1 MSERLQPAARPTVM
15 HDEPSGDATDIQVF
29 GQNAPFGVNALL
41 EGLCPEDSDECLE
54 EQKDILALLNEYIEE
69 EDGPGIFEEDVLELL
84 ASGTALGGL
93 DYQGELKTSV
103 TDFEEEPTGASTGLL
118 REGRD
123 SSIPWS
129 TGSSFK
135 EYPQDSL
142 LDSLSRLG
150 GLDYRV
156 TAPLQSFTPHEEPAL
171 AHTPTPT
178 ISLGFTDGLA
188 YPTTRTVMESDPYG
202 MVLNIRTSDAP
213 QATSVLTLQID
224 GTALMASPG
233 GTDGD
238 YAHWKNWTIETPA
251 GSISASQCMVEVGSA
266 VYSLSLPTGITD
278 FNIRVPLVDNVLS
291 NPDRSFTYT
300 VVNAGEYEVENGQT
314 DTIIIVDDSR
324 VQDLVPGWTP
334 PTPGDPAAPNAGNQW
349 GPTAQLLV
357 YDGTDWTNTHTVAEN
372 DSAPV
377 QYRFQLVD
385 THTGA
390 PYTPGEDITVT
401 IVVYGQN
408 GMDISSDFDLSSIV
422 SQFATAGAGNVSY
435 ANGVLTFTLPQ
446 GWTPLTPDGI
456 DFTATP
462 IADYAVEARADGSNE
477 NLFLAVGSAE
487 GNEALRG
494 SGVETQVQDI
504 PTVSVAVATANS
516 TAAATADIFESSGS
530 AQISN
535 EATFTFTL
543 TSPSPDMSLQV
554 NIEWNLLTGGISAD
568 DFEYSLNGGGF
579 TSASSLPPF
588 IEFAN
593 GSTSVTITVRAKED
607 SDTEGLEKLSVSLK
621 PQNGTTDQV
630 TDNYHVSGSNA
641 TAEVTLL
648 DDTSTIYGES
658 GAYLDGPQVL
668 IVACDVNGE
677 PQFNGDGTYRTSI
690 GILEKQDNVYFR
702 PVLSNADGTP
712 YAPPLT
718 QDIAV
723 TFTISANDANTF
735 FASSS
740 TFSGTDDFYFNF
752 GGNTKYSATQIL
764 NGSTV
769 TGYTVTLTLAEADY
783 LNGTNAAYILGGK
796 IHADAV
802 PDEVGEGFSIA
813 VTNTVGQEAS
823 PGAGLSAE
831 FLDAPVV
838 SVRADAG
845 YVSESGE
852 AMTFTLTVKGEL
864 DGTSTERTIWLKVTG
879 DGGSAIANEIDL
891 SSLPSSDG
899 VVDVDHVELSGIHY
913 IKVTVPAK
921 ASGDYT
927 FTVPFVDD
935 ALTEDDQAFTL
946 TLVPPNGGSAS
957 PTDSY
962 RVTTDSS
969 TSSGTTVLVD
979 DTTVWADELP
989 TEAGNTPAGHGVLEG
1004 PRVALVYCSDAQGT
1018 IITGTDGK
1026 PITENS
1032 VLERS
1037 TGDVYFKVMLLD
1049 SAGNVYTGT
1058 TQQDITVTID
1068 VLGYGD
1074 ALFKGNDLDFAFT
1087 DVTDPTKPKV
1097 LYEPDAQNYHHGKLI
1112 VEIAEGTNGTVFQGK
1127 TNPDTNSETNERF
1140 DLAITD
1146 VFGNEASVDTQNGLK
1161 TTIID
1166 TPTVSITTPKL
1177 GYHSESADVADTFT
1191 VTVELS
1197 SVSTE
1202 DTVVT
1207 LRWSADTGNATPGV
1221 DFGAPE
1227 NFSAFDP
1234 VTKTYTSTVTIP
1246 AGETSASVS
1255 YPLKDN
1261 ALTHTSNKTI
1271 QVELGPASSDAD
1283 ATTHAY
1289 HVDNS
1294 HKSATGTIVDDTANW
1309 STAEEAGAAPGV
1321 HASLDGP
1328 LVKLILVNSV
1338 TGSPLTDTEAARIME
1353 NGGTIGYKIVLVT
1366 RADDSAPYTSDE
1378 AINVTLKLDGT
1389 ATLTGANSDYV
1400 FDFAKLPAGSTYE
1413 AKLDDK
1419 TISITI
1425 PRNCNSAMFTGTA
1438 QKDSSAEAIK
1448 VNGTYTQEFVKVEI
1462 DSVSNNEASKH
1473 GSQTSTTVTIVDVPV
1488 VSIESSVK
1496 YYSESGRPA
1505 DPDVSGDTG
1514 APSQMEFTIN
1524 LSGPPEADLVLEL
1537 QLGGTGTPGVD
1548 YTLPAGF
1555 ENYNSGTGTCT
1566 IKIPAGQDSL
1576 TFTIEILDDK
1586 WTENNS
1592 GSNET
1597 VNITIKDQSSPPT
1610 GGPNYYSDSNNGNNK
1625 AEVVIVDDTSP
1636 WPADA
1641 AADNQAPGWH
1651 NAGSSMDDRNDGPL
1665 VVIRATV
1672 GNENV
1677 VGSPRYDDANADPDN
1692 LDLRYD
1698 GDDRNPIVLEADG
1711 GGSITYH
1718 VELVDRADDTQPFTL
1733 DQDVT
1738 ITLDISSITGSGAN
1752 YGNSAATG
1760 GDYYLDVDALM
1771 LKYGNPPYNAS
1782 FDQTDGNKLTITIP
1796 HTVPQNEQYIDLTVK
1811 IVPDKLTEIGRDGY
1825 INGVANPNAA
1835 IPDEG
1840 FVISVIGVDG
1850 NEASPH
1856 PDKGSIETLID
1867 EKHEGITVGIIAVD
1881 TENVREGS
1889 NAKFTLELT
1898 SIANEDVI
1906 VILQPVLSDG
1916 TASVQD
1922 FDAKTLQV
1930 TIEQGQIKKD
1940 IDVKVWNDILG
1951 EGVEKFTIKIL
1962 HVSGGEVQIN
1972 PSRPSA
1978 SCSIVDDMNGP
1989 VVSVAVSPSVG
2000 ETDSAVEVTL
2010 TLDPPS
2016 GYPDNGVPVEDMEVT
2031 LKFAGSGGDP
2041 VELADFDFTL
2051 TKIKV
2056 ISPDY
2061 DPDDPTTHVEVLSTN
2076 PGTGEIVVKVPA
2088 GFDNVAGLTISVPVN
2103 DDDLTED
2110 METFTVSVEDVKRSE
2125 GTPAATG
2132 SGKEASGV
2140 IVDDTYGVNTG
2151 VYDPDTKMD
2160 GPVVKIRGTE
2170 FISESGDSNGD
2181 DAYAV
2186 YEVYIDPAYVTTQ
2199 DIVVTVKYLPAG
2211 NNDYDAATPLDD
2223 FEILSYTMTIPAG
2236 NTVSDTLRVRVP
2248 DNPLSEDKNSRF
2260 EVIIEKVEGNEA
2272 LMPPVGVGDDRVQ
2285 TVIVDDTQP
2294 WTYDPHDGE
2303 TVITYDHGSLDGPVI
2318 NLSGAG
2324 SVREDVIKVKYEF
2337 TMDKAPVQEVTV
2349 TMKLAKGDA
2358 EWEDFFGPQPG
2369 NKTLEEHAKDTLNQ
2383 ANNNDP
2389 AITNARFG
2397 SDGNLLFDFV
2407 IPKYHAY
2414 NSLYLPI
2421 FDDDLTESGGETYT
2435 LSIATLDGS
2444 EAVINGTGAVTT
2456 RVDDENQGPMVY
2468 ITCYDP
2474 DLNNASMLPGGG
2486 SWTRDSDIVSDST
2499 HQKYDPETFVQFRV
2513 NINEVAQEELKVYV
2527 VLRTINNEII
2537 RELRLDADDP
2547 RVEMWPDG
2555 QGGEYPVYEVVI
2567 SSGEK
2572 EAFLNIPKKAISDPD
2587 DVNKFMDEHYQA
2599 WVVKTIG
2606 CESQIPSGSNFAEVE
2621 IDGYNEPVP
2630 WTHMTIKSLDRGA
2643 ANDPQNLGD
2652 SGAYVKEGEV
2662 ATFLLTVS
2670 GSTTHGHTIDQ
2681 KDNTSQAEVADN
2693 LTDYDIT
2700 VTLII
2705 DSIRG
2710 VDQDDFDLD
2719 DATLQKLK
2727 DANPDLKNFIWD
2739 DTTNKLS
2746 FVIEKGTNY
2755 TGGIEFKLPI
2765 TEDSDKEGT
2774 EYYNIRLGSASPHI
2788 SVNNTPLEMGILDKF
2803 DGPELTLLHYVNND
2817 ASDADTANI
2826 TEIVGGTQK
2835 EFCLVMTE
2843 QMTSGFTVNLEYTNG
2858 DPDGAKSGQDYFAT
2872 PTSVHF
2878 SNGTSGWTPITIN
2891 GQTYYRSPPF
2901 SVSIPDDQLSE
2912 GDHDFYLKISG
2923 VSDGAITVTKIDGT
2937 PVDFNDLDYL
2947 GLQTVI
2953 EDDYLSGPLVY
2964 FSQTAQDVFE
2974 ADGDVSFTITLSAKA
2989 VEDVKVTFTVQGQLE
3004 AEDIKDF
3011 SISLQVDQP
3020 CYDNPNMIYRG
3031 SSGGVHTFELT
3042 VPTGTLQIPLTLKD
3056 FLEDDPF
3063 SEDPAKEK
3071 IQLTITNVEGGEARI
3086 MDGSGPNNGGS
3097 TNASKQT
3104 VTVYDSPNGPSV
3116 SISGTTSI
3124 DEEHGRRNNDGT
3136 EATAAAPV
3144 PNENEIPSTDPS
3156 RASGIATYTVSL
3168 GTNEHGLIHADED
3181 ITVTIRVARVGSS
3194 RVDGLDADWSA
3205 EEITQGYKDIDLTI
3219 AKNSNSATWTMDTL
3233 INNNYAETANSY
3245 TVSIVEV
3252 EGNEASIGSDV
3263 SVTTTVND
3271 NDFAPVPNPE
3281 NVIVMVP
3288 LSPSSD
3294 ITVNLDVLTNDTDAD
3309 DLAPLQDPHDK
3320 LKTLEVLAANGEK
3333 SYGTYSINTN
3343 GNLTYTVDK
3352 DNPTVAKF
3360 TNGES
3365 ATEDPFFYTVTDG
3378 DNQAAGR
3385 VNMQIKAGN
3394 TLTVGTANANEW
3406 IFGTGEADIIDGRN
3420 GADIID
3426 AGGGNDIIYDYGN
3439 ANAKLIGG
3447 AGDDTFMVSGVDDTI
3462 KLDQFST
3469 LEGGTGLDFIKVN
3482 GNGKTVDL
3490 SIANA
3495 GKLNSIEMIDISGNN
3510 LIVLNK
3516 AGVDVFKGQM
3526 GQGDTTDGIPMITGT
3541 VGDRFEFA
3549 ETGWHAV
3556 AGTNPDYPDYCLY
3569 TNSDNSS
3576 SVWVHKDLAQVV
3588 NGDAT
3593 GDDTLTASTDT
3604 DATGN
3609 YALYGMGGNDTLTGG
3624 AGNDQLY
3631 GGDGNDILDG
3641 GAGTGTGTLDQLDG
3655 GDGNDELV
3663 LHDTT
3668 GDGFITAADF
3678 WRAEGGKGKDTLRL
3692 SHDNASIFKDAD
3704 GKNVGV
3710 VLDFSRLPGTGTNT
3724 GKISSIETIDLHGDG
3739 DGTLHNGIVLT
3750 DTAFADLARTL
3761 DDDAQGI
3768 LRITGQAGDTY
3779 ELTGDTWEFSRK
3791 TTDTDGTWFVYTST
3805 VNENAEGKELWVN
3818 ATLTRQITGT
3828 TEAETLD
3835 LRDNLENMLIDT
3847 GDGHDTITGG
3857 HGNEIIYGG
3866 AGDDTLRGGAGTNVL
3881 HGGAGNDTLYND
3893 SASDT
3898 LYGDDGDDA
3907 FILAGHGDATI
3918 DDSGFTAIHGGTGL
3932 DTISISGSGITL
3944 DLNSINTTQLSGIET
3959 FNITGNGNNH
3969 IILAGAMLEHLSDP
3983 ISLAVSGQAQIRIVG
3998 NTGDT
4003 FELQDSGWAYVGR
4016 VANNGSADTNG
4027 PWQVYTYN
4035 GKTVWVSSAMQRIQT
4050 GDGSNNSFVL
4060 SDVTSDA
4067 VINGNDFSN
4076 ITGGAG
4082 RDTVTLN
4089 GGGLRLDLA
4098 GMTPADLAAKLSGIE
4113 IIDITG
4119 TTANANHIVLN
4130 AALAGIKDSDA
4141 TEPLHI
4147 DGKAGDTF
4155 SFVFGQNWYLAG
4167 TQNDSDYYIYT
4178 DGTATLKVSKDLK
4191 PAYEG
4196 TSGPDTLTILDLN
4209 GDNCIDATDFANIKG
4224 EGNQDTVKLASG
4236 GLTLD
4241 LRNFSSTS
4249 QISGLEVID
4258 LSSTGA
4264 ANTLI
4269 LDAAALT
4276 AMNPGSPLKVHG
4288 DAGDLFNLHG
4298 NGWTMLS
4305 GTETAGDK
4313 TYFVYEN
4320 SGKTVWVQDTLAR
4333 QMTSSGAGDVFTLY
4347 DTVGTGNVVTGA
4359 DFVSITGG
4367 SGTGD
4372 TVRAG
4377 GNGLVFDFSA
4387 LATNQIQGI
4396 ETISFGASGV
4406 FAPTSNNHLILGEN
4420 TLSFMGF
4427 ASGGKL
4433 IVTGGTDSTFELT
4446 GSDWS
4451 FKALSGSDMVY
4462 KDKYGREVQFSAGM
4476 KRVFTGSDNVDDTFV
4491 LNEVTG
4497 GGIIDSSDFKSIKGG
4512 TGTDTITLE
4521 GSGLTFKCIGMP
4533 EEVVS
4538 GVEIVNLGGNANK
4551 IQLDFAALK
4560 SMGLDSGE
4568 VFTLNGDATNAVELY
4583 GEWSS
4588 TTSNVPAGY
4597 YRYACTVDG
4606 QTFYVDIQGSVR
4618 RAYRG
4623 TEEADTFVLEDVTDD
4638 QVVSVADFSEVHG
4651 GDGENTIRVGGTNLT
4666 LDLTQSGTSVSF
4678 VETID
4683 LSGSNGENLLI
4694 LNGTS
4699 LDSMLAGLSP
4709 GTAITVTGD
4718 PGDAFLFGSGLTYV
4732 KTENG
4737 MHVYNSSNQE
4747 VLRVDADMKR
4757 AYQPG
4762 NGDSVALDDLS
4773 GDGVISGADFKSI
4786 VGAGSN
4792 TLTLSSVTGNGKTL
4806 DLTDLADNQI
4816 SGVTTV
4822 NLSGNGA
4829 NTLLL
4834 DTDSLGKMGF
4844 AADGVLLVSGDS
4856 GDALTLK
4863 GEWAYH
4869 GVENGKLRYVD
4880 NSGRYVDID
4889 TNLALVLQG
4898 PDGDNTFT
4906 LGDPNGNGTIT
4917 ANEIPAMS
4925 DNETLVVDGTNT
4937 LDLTGLTDSNQL
4949 SGVSTIRCSG
4959 TDTRVILNSAS
4970 VAALGG
4976 DIILEGGASAAYTLT
4991 GNWTQV
4997 VENPK
5002 DPVYLVF
5009 TDDSN
5014 PANTVWVAKTMALG
5028 IEAPSIGGTLTNDT
5042 ATDKLYGGAG
5052 TDIFLLADLD
5062 GFGTVDTNDFGTISG
5077 GDNDTLALADDNLV
5091 LDLSDIAAG
5100 QIKGIETINVSA
5112 TTNNRIVLGDTT
5124 LGNMG
5129 FVANEALS
5137 VTGSYGDILTLNG
5150 IWSYVGIVSGALRYA
5165 DASGCYV
5172 DIDTNISLVL
5182 QGPSGS
5188 NTFAVGNPNND
5199 STIDAAEIPVMSGN
5213 EILTLADDNILL
5225 DLSGIADGQI
5235 QDVETIDV
5243 SSTSGNRI
5251 VLGDTTLGNMGLV
5264 ANEALSVI
5272 GNSGDILTLSGTWL
5286 YVGIVD
5292 GALRYADASGCH
5304 VDIDTNISLALLGPS
5319 GSNTF
5324 TLGNPDNSG
5333 TISAAEIPVMS
5344 GNETL
5349 LIADGVT
5356 LDLTGITA
5364 SQLDDVTTIRC
5375 GGAGNRIILDSAS
5388 LAVLDG
5394 ITIESNGTAA
5404 TYSLEG
5410 SGWTL
5415 TENSGYLE
5423 LSDGTYTVRVEGTM
5437 TRIAEAPDTGG
5448 TLSNLYITDELL
5460 GGDGD
5465 DIFNLTDLGNNGIL
5479 DLNDFGKID
5488 GGDGNNALTLNVD
5501 NTSIAFTGLSDEIAN
5516 IHTINITG
5524 TGGNTLGLDDQI
5536 LTALLTGDTL
5546 TVNGGPTDTLQL
5558 DFEDWSLDASAS
5570 DSAYLV
5576 YTDGTNFLK
5585 VSTDMTYIVQGG
5597 DTGVTLAGGIG
5608 DDTLSGGI
5616 GDDTLNGGDG
5626 DDILNGGKGNN
5637 MLTGGTGADEFI
5649 WEAGDIEMG
5658 AANIITDMEL
5668 GTDRLSLAGLTNQAD
5683 IDAALLNT
5691 SLTVTGDGTS
5701 ALIMYQGMDVSVTF
5715 NSTYSDPLTTQ
5726 AEQAEFLMKV
5736 IGQL

>member
-1 MSERLQPAARPTVM
+1 MSERLEPAARPAVL
-15 HDEPSGDATDIQVF
+15 HDEQSGDATDIQVS

-69 EDGPGIFEEDVLELL
+69 EEDGPGIFEEDALELL
-84 ASGTALGGL
+84 TSGTALGGL
-93 DYQGELKTSV
+93 DYQDELKTSV
-103 TDFEEEPTGASTGLL
+103 TDFEEEPAGASTGLL

-150 GLDYRV
+150 GLDYRA
-156 TAPLQSFTPHEEPAL
+156 TAPLQPFTPHEEPAL
-171 AHTPTPT
+171 AYTPTPT

-213 QATSVLTLQID
+213 QATSVLTLQIG
-224 GTALMASPG
+224 GTALMVSPG

-251 GSISASQCMVEVGSA
+251 GSIPASQCMVEVGPG

-300 VVNAGEYEVENGQT
+300 VVNAGEYEVENGKT

-324 VQDLVPGWTP
+324 VQDLVPGWTA

-385 THTGA
+385 TQTGA

-422 SQFATAGAGNVSY
+422 SQFVTAGAGNVSY

-456 DFTATP
+456 DFTAAP

-477 NLFLAVGSAE
+477 NLFLVVGSAE
-487 GNEALRG
+487 GNETLRG

-504 PTVSVAVATANS
+504 PTVSVAVATAHS

-543 TSPSPDMSLQV
+543 TSPSPDASLQV
-554 NIEWNLLTGGISAD
+554 NIEWDLSTGGISVD

-579 TSASSLPPF
+579 TSASSLPPT

-607 SDTEGLEKLSVSLK
+607 SDTEGLEKLSVTLK
-621 PQNGTTDQV
+621 PQNATPQDTDDYHVAGTTPD
-630 TDNYHVSGSNA
+630 SAGLNA
-641 TAEVTLL
+641 TAEVTLH
-648 DDTSTIYGES
+648 DDTSTTYGES
-658 GAYLDGPQVL
+658 GAYLDGPRVL

-702 PVLSNADGTP
+702 PVLANADGTP

-764 NGSTV
+764 DGTTV

-796 IHADAV
+796 IHADAL

-813 VTNTVGQEAS
+813 VTNTVGQETS
-823 PGAGLSAE
+823 PGASLSAE

-838 SVRADAG
+838 SVKANAG

-852 AMTFTLTVKGEL
+852 AMTFTLTVMGEL
-864 DGTSTERTIWLKVTG
+864 DGTNAERTIWLKVTG
-879 DGGSAIANEIDL
+879 DGGSAIANEIAL

-1097 LYEPDAQNYHHGKLI
+1097 LYEPDAQNYHHGKLT

-1140 DLAITD
+1140 DLAITG
-1146 VFGNEASVDTQNGLK
+1146 VLGNEASVDAQNGLK

-1177 GYHSESADVADTFT
+1177 GYHSESAAVADTFT

-1221 DFGAPE
+1221 DFGAPA

-1234 VTKTYTSTVTIP
+1234 VTKTYTSTVTIK

-1255 YPLKDN
+1255 YPLNDN

-1271 QVELGPASSDAD
+1271 QVELDPASSDAD

-1309 STAEEAGAAPGV
+1309 PTAEEAGTAPGV

-1366 RADDSAPYTSDE
+1366 RADDNVSYTSDE

-1425 PRNCNSAMFTGTA
+1425 PSNCDSAMFTGTA
-1438 QKDSSAEAIK
+1438 QKDSSDEAIK
-1448 VNGTYTQEFVKVEI
+1448 EANGTYTQEFVKVEI

-1488 VSIESSVK
+1488 VSIEPSVK

-1524 LSGPPEADLVLEL
+1524 LSAPPEADLVLEL

-1555 ENYNSGTGTCT
+1555 ENYNSGTVTCT

-1597 VNITIKDQSSPPT
+1597 VSITIKDQSSPPT

-1677 VGSPRYDDANADPDN
+1677 VGSQRYDDANADPDN

-1711 GGSITYH
+1711 GGSITYR
-1718 VELVDRADDTQPFTL
+1718 VELVDRESGSSVSAAE
-1733 DQDVT
+1733 DVT
-1738 ITLDISSITGSGAN
+1738 ITLDISSITGSGAK
-1752 YGNSAATG
+1752 YGTDAATG
-1760 GDYYLDVDALM
+1760 GDYHLDVDALM
-1771 LKYGNPPYNAS
+1771 RKYGNPPYNAS

-1825 INGVANPNAA
+1825 INGVADPNAA

-1840 FVISVIGVDG
+1840 FVISVISVDG

-1856 PDKGSIETLID
+1856 PAKGSIETLID

-1881 TENVREGS
+1881 TENVRES
-1889 NAKFTLELT
+1889 SSAKFTLELT
-1898 SIANEDVI
+1898 SIANEDVV
-1906 VILQPVLSDG
+1906 VILQPVLNDG
-1916 TASVQD
+1916 TASIQD

-1930 TIEQGQIKKD
+1930 TIEQGEIKKD
-1940 IDVKVWNDILG
+1940 IDVAVWNDILG

-2000 ETDSAVEVTL
+2000 ETESAVEVTL
-2010 TLDPPS
+2010 TLEHPVGFS
-2016 GYPDNGVPVEDMEVT
+2016 DNGVPVEDMEVT
-2031 LKFAGSGGDP
+2031 LKVAGSGDDP
-2041 VELADFDFTL
+2041 AELADFDFTL
-2051 TKIKV
+2051 DKIKV
-2056 ISPDY
+2056 ISPAY

-2088 GFDNVAGLTISVPVN
+2088 GFDNAAGLTISVPVN

-2110 METFTVSVEDVKRSE
+2110 TETFTVSIEGVEGSE

-2140 IVDDTYGVNTG
+2140 IVDDTYGVDTG
-2151 VYDPDTKMD
+2151 VHDPNTKMD
-2160 GPVVKIRGTE
+2160 GPVVRIRGTE
-2170 FISESGDSNGD
+2170 FISESGDANGD

-2199 DIVVTVKYLPAG
+2199 DIVVTVKYLSAG
-2211 NNDYDAATPLDD
+2211 NNDYNAATPLDD

-2236 NTVSDTLRVRVP
+2236 STVSDTLRVRVP

-2294 WTYDPHDGE
+2294 WTYGNGG
-2303 TVITYDHGSLDGPVI
+2303 TVINHDHGSLDGPVI

-2324 SVREDVIKVKYEF
+2324 SVREDVVKVKYEF

-2389 AITNARFG
+2389 AITNARFD

-2414 NSLYLPI
+2414 HSLYLPI

-2435 LSIATLDGS
+2435 LSFATLDGS

-2599 WVVKTIG
+2599 WVVKTVG
-2606 CESQIPSGSNFAEVE
+2606 CESQIPSGYNFAEVE
-2621 IDGYNEPVP
+2621 IDGYNEPGP

-2652 SGAYVKEGEV
+2652 NGAYVKEGEV
-2662 ATFLLTVS
+2662 ATFLLTMS
-2670 GSTTHGHTIDQ
+2670 GNGTYGYTIDQ
-2681 KDNTSQAEVADN
+2681 KDNTSQAEGADN

-2705 DSIRG
+2705 DNIHG
-2710 VDQDDFDLD
+2710 VNQKDFDLD
-2719 DATLQKLK
+2719 DATLQKLQ
-2727 DANPDLKNFIWD
+2727 DANPGLKNFAWD
-2739 DTTNKLS
+2739 DATNKLS

-2788 SVNNTPLEMGILDKF
+2788 SVNNTPLDMGIWDKF

-2817 ASDADTANI
+2817 ASVVDTANI

-2858 DPDGAKSGQDYFAT
+2858 DAPDGAKSGQDYFAT

-2878 SNGTSGWTPITIN
+2878 SNGTSGWTPITIS

-2923 VSDGAITVTKIDGT
+2923 VSDGAITVTEIDGT
-2937 PVDFNDLDYL
+2937 PVNFNDPDYL

-2989 VEDVKVTFTVQGQLE
+2989 VEPVKVTFTVQGLLK
-3004 AEDIKDF
+3004 AEDGKDF

-3020 CYDNPNMIYRG
+3020 CYDNPNLIYRG

-3042 VPTGTLQIPLTLKD
+3042 VLTGTLQVPLTLKD

-3071 IQLTITNVEGGEARI
+3071 IQLTITKVEGGEARV

-3097 TNASKQT
+3097 TNASEQT

-3136 EATAAAPV
+3136 EATAAKPV
-3144 PNENEIPSTDPS
+3144 PDETEIPSTDSS

-3168 GTNEHGLIHADED
+3168 EGGVDADED
-3181 ITVTIRVARVGSS
+3181 ITVTIRVERVGSS
-3194 RVDGLDADWSA
+3194 RVDGLDKDWSA
-3205 EEITQGYKDIDLTI
+3205 EEITQGYKDIELTI
-3219 AKNSNSATWTMDTL
+3219 VKDTNSATWTMDTL

-3245 TVSIVEV
+3245 TVSIVKV
-3252 EGNEASIGSDV
+3252 QGNEASSGSDV

-3271 NDFAPVPNPE
+3271 NDAAPLPNPE

-3294 ITVNLDVLTNDTDAD
+3294 ITVNLDVLANDTDDD

-3320 LKTLEVLAANGEK
+3320 LKTLEVLAAKGEK
-3333 SYGTYSINTN
+3333 SYGTYSIDTN
-3343 GNLTYTVDK
+3343 GNLTYTVNK

-3378 DNQAAGR
+3378 DNETDGR

-3406 IFGTGEADIIDGRN
+3406 IFGTGEADTIDGRN

-3426 AGGGNDIIYDYGN
+3426 AGGGDDIIYDYGN
-3439 ANAKLIGG
+3439 ANATLMGG
-3447 AGDDTFMVSGVDDTI
+3447 AGYDTFMVSGVDDTI
-3462 KLDQFST
+3462 KLDQCST
-3469 LEGGTGLDFIKVN
+3469 LEGGTGLDSIKVN

-3490 SIANA
+3490 SIASA
-3495 GKLNSIEMIDISGNN
+3495 GKLDSIEMIDISGNN

-3516 AGVDVFKGQM
+3516 AGVDAFKGQM
-3526 GQGDTTDGIPMITGT
+3526 GPGDTTDGIPMITGT

-3593 GDDTLTASTDT
+3593 GNDTLTASTDP

-3609 YALYGMGGNDTLTGG
+3609 YALYGMGGNDTLIGG

-3641 GAGTGTGTLDQLDG
+3641 GDGTGTLDQLDG

-3678 WRAEGGKGKDTLRL
+3678 WRAEGGAGKDTLRL
-3692 SHDNASIFKDAD
+3692 SHDNASIFTDAD

-3724 GKISSIETIDLHGDG
+3724 GKISGIETIDLHGNG

-3761 DDDAQGI
+3761 DDDAHGI

-3779 ELTGDTWEFSRK
+3779 ELTGGTWEFSEK

-3805 VNENAEGKELWVN
+3805 VNENAEGKELWVD

-3828 TEAETLD
+3828 AEAETLD
-3835 LRDNLENMLIDT
+3835 LRDNLENMLINT

-3866 AGDDTLRGGAGTNVL
+3866 VGNDTLRGGAGTNVL

-3898 LYGDDGDDA
+3898 LSGDEGNDT
-3907 FILAGHGDATI
+3907 FILTGHGDATI
-3918 DDSGFTAIHGGTGL
+3918 DSSDFTAIHGGTGL
-3932 DTISISGSGITL
+3932 DTLSISGSGITL
-3944 DLNSINTTQLSGIET
+3944 DLNSITTTQLSGIET

-3969 IILAGAMLEHLSDP
+3969 IILTGTMLEHLSDP
-3983 ISLAVSGQAQIRIVG
+3983 TSLAASGQAQIRIVG

-4003 FELQDSGWAYVGR
+4003 FELQDTGWAYVGR

-4035 GKTVWVSSAMQRIQT
+4035 GKTVWVPSAMQRIQT
-4050 GDGSNNSFVL
+4050 GDGSDNSFVL

-4089 GGGLRLDLA
+4089 GGGLRLDLT

-4119 TTANANHIVLN
+4119 TTATANHIVLN

-4155 SFVFGQNWYLAG
+4155 SFVSGQNWYLAS

-4196 TSGPDTLTILDLN
+4196 TSGPGTLTILDLN

-4224 EGNQDTVKLASG
+4224 EGNQDTIKLASG

-4276 AMNPGSPLKVHG
+4276 AMNPGAPLKVHG

-4298 NGWTMLS
+4298 NDWTMRS
-4305 GTETAGDK
+4305 GTETADGN

-4320 SGKTVWVQDTLAR
+4320 SGKTLWVQDTLAR

-4347 DTVGTGNVVTGA
+4347 DTVGTDNTVTGA

-4367 SGTGD
+4367 SGTD
-4372 TVRAG
+4372 TIKAG

-4387 LATNQIQGI
+4387 LGTNQIQGI
-4396 ETISFGASGV
+4396 ETISFGASGG

-4420 TLSFMGF
+4420 TLSSMGF
-4427 ASGGKL
+4427 APGGKL

-4446 GSDWS
+4446 GSDWI
-4451 FKALSGSDMVY
+4451 FKELSGGDMVY
-4462 KDKYGREVQFSAGM
+4462 KDKYCREVQFSAGM
-4476 KRVFTGSDNVDDTFV
+4476 KRVFTGSDSVDDTFV

-4560 SMGLDSGE
+4560 SMGLASGE

-4606 QTFYVDIQGSVR
+4606 QTFYVDIQDSVR

-4651 GDGENTIRVGGTNLT
+4651 GDGVDTIKVGGTNLT

-4699 LDSMLAGLSP
+4699 LDAMLAGLSP

-4732 KTENG
+4732 KTENE
-4737 MHVYNSSNQE
+4737 MHIYKNSSDQE
-4747 VLRVDADMKR
+4747 VLHVDAALKR
-4757 AYQPG
+4757 AYNVESG
-4762 NGDSVALDDLS
+4762 GSVTLDNLSDSNDTN
-4773 GDGVISGADFKSI
+4773 VISGADFAFI
-4786 VGAGSN
+4786 HGAEDATN
-4792 TLTLSSVTGNGKTL
+4792 TTLALGNASGM
-4806 DLTDLADNQI
+4806 DLTSLADDQI
-4816 SGVTTV
+4816 RNVTAIS
-4822 NLSGNGA
+4822 LANGA
-4829 NTLLL
+4829 VSSLIL
-4834 DTDSLGKMGF
+4834 DADSLGKMGF
-4844 AADGVLLVSGDS
+4844 AKDDALYVTGDNT
-4856 GDALTLK
+4856 DTLTLK
-4863 GEWAYH
+4863 GAWAYA
-4869 GVENGKLRYVD
+4869 GLVSGNLRYAD
-4880 NSGRYVDID
+4880 AEGRLVDID
-4889 TNLALVLQG
+4889 ANLTLKLQG
-4898 PDGDNTFT
+4898 PAGADNAFI
-4906 LGDPNGNGTIT
+4906 LGDPGNDGIIT
-4917 ANEIPAMS
+4917 VDEIPAMS
-4925 DNETLVVDGTNT
+4925 GNEILIVDSANT
-4937 LDLTGLTDSNQL
+4937 LDLTGLG
-4949 SGVSTIRCSG
+4949 SGYLGDVSTIQCDDAGS
-4959 TDTRVILNSAS
+4959 RVILDNAS

-4976 DIILEGGASAAYTLT
+4976 TLTLESASSAAYTLHGT
-4991 GNWTQV
+4991 WA
-4997 VENPK
+4997 
-5002 DPVYLVF
+5002 LS
-5009 TDDSN
+5009 TDDSYL
-5014 PANTVWVAKTMALG
+5014 VY
-5028 IEAPSIGGTLTNDT
+5028 S
-5042 ATDKLYGGAG
+5042 
-5052 TDIFLLADLD
+5052 
-5062 GFGTVDTNDFGTISG
+5062 
-5077 GDNDTLALADDNLV
+5077 DD
-5091 LDLSDIAAG
+5091 
-5100 QIKGIETINVSA
+5100 
-5112 TTNNRIVLGDTT
+5112 
-5124 LGNMG
+5124 
-5129 FVANEALS
+5129 
-5137 VTGSYGDILTLNG
+5137 
-5150 IWSYVGIVSGALRYA
+5150 
-5165 DASGCYV
+5165 
-5172 DIDTNISLVL
+5172 
-5182 QGPSGS
+5182 
-5188 NTFAVGNPNND
+5188 
-5199 STIDAAEIPVMSGN
+5199 
-5213 EILTLADDNILL
+5213 
-5225 DLSGIADGQI
+5225 
-5235 QDVETIDV
+5235 
-5243 SSTSGNRI
+5243 SS
-5251 VLGDTTLGNMGLV
+5251 
-5264 ANEALSVI
+5264 
-5272 GNSGDILTLSGTWL
+5272 
-5286 YVGIVD
+5286 
-5292 GALRYADASGCH
+5292 
-5304 VDIDTNISLALLGPS
+5304 
-5319 GSNTF
+5319 
-5324 TLGNPDNSG
+5324 
-5333 TISAAEIPVMS
+5333 
-5344 GNETL
+5344 
-5349 LIADGVT
+5349 
-5356 LDLTGITA
+5356 
-5364 SQLDDVTTIRC
+5364 
-5375 GGAGNRIILDSAS
+5375 
-5388 LAVLDG
+5388 
-5394 ITIESNGTAA
+5394 
-5404 TYSLEG
+5404 
-5410 SGWTL
+5410 
-5415 TENSGYLE
+5415 
-5423 LSDGTYTVRVEGTM
+5423 TVRVPDTM
-5437 TRIAEAPDTGG
+5437 VRIAEAPEEGG
-5448 TLSNLYITDELL
+5448 TLLNLCATDELI
-5460 GGDGD
+5460 GGPGS
-5465 DIFNLTDLGNNGIL
+5465 DIFHLA
-5479 DLNDFGKID
+5479 DLNNDNVLSAADFGKID
-5488 GGDGNNALTLNVD
+5488 GGGGSNTLALTGD
-5501 NTSIAFTGLSDEIAN
+5501 NLDMVLDLTGLSGEMASIQTIDLTGAGAN
-5516 IHTINITG
+5516 I
-5524 TGGNTLGLDDQI
+5524 LSLDDQ
-5536 LTALLTGDTL
+5536 
-5546 TVNGGPTDTLQL
+5546 
-5558 DFEDWSLDASAS
+5558 SLDS
-5570 DSAYLV
+5570 L
-5576 YTDGTNFLK
+5576 LP
-5585 VSTDMTYIVQGG
+5585 G
-5597 DTGVTLAGGIG
+5597 DVPLAVNM
-5608 DDTLSGGI
+5608 DL
-5616 GDDTLNGGDG
+5616 
-5626 DDILNGGKGNN
+5626 DIDKIR
-5637 MLTGGTGADEFI
+5637 F
-5649 WEAGDIEMG
+5649 
-5658 AANIITDMEL
+5658 
-5668 GTDRLSLAGLTNQAD
+5668 AGLTSATD
-5683 IDAALLNT
+5683 IEDFLNEGT
-5691 SLTVTGDGTS
+5691 LGVTGSGTT
-5701 ALIMYQGMDVSVTF
+5701 ANITYQEMTVSITF
-5715 NSTYSDPLTTQ
+5715 TDTFEDPLGT
-5726 AEQAEFLMKV
+5726 AADKAAFLMRV
-5736 IGQL
+5736 LDTTM